1 MTEKEIQE
9 MRGEINACKILL
21 RDTDYQ
27 SIKHADGVIS
37 DEDYEEMRSKR
48 QAWRNRINELEE
60 TISSATAL
68 EEPGE
73 A

>member
-27 SIKHADGVIS
+27 SIKHADGAIS

-68 EEPGE
+68 EEPEE

>member
-27 SIKHADGVIS
+27 SIKHADGAIS

-48 QAWRNRINELEE
+48 QTWRNRINELEE
-60 TISSATAL
+60 EISSATEL
-68 EEPGE
+68 DEPEE

>member
-27 SIKHADGVIS
+27 SIKHADGAIS
-37 DEDYEEMRSKR
+37 DKDYEEMRSKR

-68 EEPGE
+68 DEPEE

>member
-21 RDTDYQ
+21 RVTDYQ
-27 SIKHADGVIS
+27 SIKHADGAIS

-60 TISSATAL
+60 TISSATVSEKP
-68 EEPGE
+68 EE

>member
-27 SIKHADGVIS
+27 SIKHADGAIS